1 MVAARDIDQGELIF
15 SEEPLVKGPNHTI
28 TTPHC
33 LECLKVGNQIK
44 EYESM
49 EKPYYHGSLLQELE
63 EGVVCSDCGW
73 PVCNEECAAGP
84 NHQIECK
91 VGVATIVDSPRRG
104 RY

>member
-15 SEEPLVKGPNHTI
+15 SEEALVKGPNHTL

-33 LECLKVGNQIK
+33 LECLKVGRSQKNMRNTRNH
-44 EYESM
+44 YF
-49 EKPYYHGSLLQELE
+49 QELE

-73 PVCNEECAAGP
+73 PICNEECAAGP

-91 VGVATIVDSPRRG
+91 VFDSLT
-104 RY
+104 

>member
-15 SEEPLVKGPNHTI
+15 SEEALVKGPNHTL

-33 LECLKVGNQIK
+33 LECLKVHIGRSQKNMRNTRNH
-44 EYESM
+44 YF
-49 EKPYYHGSLLQELE
+49 QEVE

-73 PVCNEECAAGP
+73 PICNEECAAGP

-91 VGVATIVDSPRRG
+91 VGLR
-104 RY
+104 